1 MYYNKGGGGVSLS
14 RKGDY
19 MKNSKA
25 IILIAQYMGI
35 DKATAAYMVTGKG
48 IIREGDTY
56 EAQVFKEEIIIFKN
70 GEELYSIREKDF
82 KIILKSPGDI
92 RKELTSF
99 GTEEEAESFCKENGW
114 EWIDENGFVWD
125 MDYEEVDLL

>member
-1 MYYNKGGGGVSLS
+1 MPVDIVDIIEEES
-14 RKGDY
+14 
-19 MKNSKA
+19 MENSKA

-35 DKATAAYMVTGKG
+35 DKATAAHMATGKG
-48 IIREGDTY
+48 IIREGDSY
-56 EAQVFKEEIIIFKN
+56 EAQMFKDEITIFKN

-82 KIILKSPGDI
+82 KIILKSPGGV

-114 EWIDENGFVWD
+114 EWVDENGFMWD
-125 MDYEEVDLL
+125 MDYEEVDLC

>member
-1 MYYNKGGGGVSLS
+1 MPVDIVDIIEEES
-14 RKGDY
+14 

-92 RKELTSF
+92 SKELTSF

>member
-25 IILIAQYMGI
+25 IILLAQYMGI
-35 DKATAAYMVTGKG
+35 NKATAAHMVTGKG

-56 EAQVFKEEIIIFKN
+56 EVQVFKEEIAIFKN

-82 KIILKSPGDI
+82 KIILKSPGGV

-99 GTEEEAESFCKENGW
+99 GTKEEAESFCKENGW
-114 EWIDENGFVWD
+114 EWIDENGFMWD

>member
-1 MYYNKGGGGVSLS
+1 MPVDIVDIVDIIEEES
-14 RKGDY
+14 

>member
-1 MYYNKGGGGVSLS
+1 MENL
-14 RKGDY
+14 
-19 MKNSKA
+19 KA
-25 IILIAQYMGI
+25 VILVAQYMGI
-35 DKATAAYMVTGKG
+35 DKDTASYMVTGKG

>member
-14 RKGDY
+14 RKGGY

-56 EAQVFKEEIIIFKN
+56 EAQLFKEEIIIFKN

>member
-1 MYYNKGGGGVSLS
+1 MYYNKDGGGVSLS
-14 RKGDY
+14 RKGGY

>member
-1 MYYNKGGGGVSLS
+1 MENL
-14 RKGDY
+14 
-19 MKNSKA
+19 KA
-25 IILIAQYMGI
+25 VILVAQYMGI
-35 DKATAAYMVTGKG
+35 DKDTASYMVTGKG

-82 KIILKSPGDI
+82 KIILKSPGGV

-99 GTEEEAESFCKENGW
+99 ATEEEAESFCKENGW
-114 EWIDENGFVWD
+114 EWIDENGFMCG

>member
-1 MYYNKGGGGVSLS
+1 M
-14 RKGDY
+14 RKE
-19 MKNSKA
+19 KV

-35 DKATAAYMVTGKG
+35 DKATAAHMATGKG
-48 IIREGDTY
+48 IIREGDSY
-56 EAQVFKEEIIIFKN
+56 EAQMFKDEITIFKN

-82 KIILKSPGDI
+82 KIILKSPGGV

-114 EWIDENGFVWD
+114 EWEDENGFMWD
-125 MDYEEVDLL
+125 MDYEEVDLC

>member
-1 MYYNKGGGGVSLS
+1 MENL
-14 RKGDY
+14 
-19 MKNSKA
+19 KA
-25 IILIAQYMGI
+25 VILVAQYLGI
-35 DKATAAYMVTGKG
+35 DKDTASYMVTGKG

-82 KIILKSPGDI
+82 KIILKSPGGV

-99 GTEEEAESFCKENGW
+99 ATEEEAESFCKENGW
-114 EWIDENGFVWD
+114 EWIDENGFMWG

>member
-14 RKGDY
+14 RKGGY

-70 GEELYSIREKDF
+70 GEELYSIREKYF